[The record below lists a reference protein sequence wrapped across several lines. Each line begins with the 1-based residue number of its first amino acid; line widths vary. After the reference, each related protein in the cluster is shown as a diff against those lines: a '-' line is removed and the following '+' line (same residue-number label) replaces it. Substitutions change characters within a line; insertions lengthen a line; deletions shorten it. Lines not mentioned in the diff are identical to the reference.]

1 MPLPSARQLPALKGR
16 SILTKHLHSVYSHP
30 ASPSSYSYDTDST
43 TACDVASRA
52 AASGTQWPGA
62 RTSAASL
69 PGEPDCMLDINERPP
84 QSQPFPTQKHF
95 NSLGTSSAL
104 APSPQIQTRPD
115 YQCSVSAGSTMVLAR
130 SAPLTPSQC
139 SLRPRFKR
147 DRLELDDAIEV
158 ASLLLSVG
166 EDKAEGGVVAI
177 DDARLRADD
186 TPDRGGTITSVVP
199 SPSSPSITG
208 ICPSSP
214 TILFTACPSFAAA
227 ARAFTA
233 AAALVTALAAA
244 ASPTPTRRS
253 HHSSPAHR

>member
-30 ASPSSYSYDTDST
+30 ASPSSYLYDTDST

-52 AASGTQWPGA
+52 AASGTQWPRA

-69 PGEPDCMLDINERPP
+69 PGEPDYLP
-84 QSQPFPTQKHF
+84 QSQPFPTQKCF
-95 NSLGTSSAL
+95 NSLGASSAL

-115 YQCSVSAGSTMVLAR
+115 YQCSVSAGSTMPQVE
-130 SAPLTPSQC
+130 SS
-139 SLRPRFKR
+139 FKR
-147 DRLELDDAIEV
+147 NRLELDDAIEV

-166 EDKAEGGVVAI
+166 EDEAEGGVVAI
-177 DDARLRADD
+177 DDAWLRADD
-186 TPDRGGTITSVVP
+186 TPDRGGTITSVIP

-208 ICPSSP
+208 IRPSSP